1 MLTLARIAVAT
12 VALANDPLD
21 ASHQSPAP
29 GEHVQVLGTQVSLA
43 PPPGFTPAERYSG
56 FESVDTG
63 ASVMVLELPGPYAEA
78 IRGLTEEGLKRGG
91 VKLLRSDKV
100 DIAGRRGL
108 LIHASQDVQDTTYLK
123 WMGVFGD
130 DRRSVQVVA
139 NYPRGESGVGDALR
153 KCVLG
158 AKWDRTL
165 VVDPFAYLPFTIK
178 VPGELKFFARLQNSL
193 LFTRTGEANKDAP
206 EEPLYSVTPS
216 LGPAQVDN
224 LALTAETRMKQMPS
238 LVKPVIQISQA
249 IEIGELKGWEIVAD
263 ATDEKGKTKLVAY
276 LVMLLDGEGYYVFYG
291 CVGADQQGP
300 YLPAFRTATMSF
312 APKPSGK

>member
-1 MLTLARIAVAT
+1 MLTLACIAVAT
-12 VALANDPLD
+12 VALATDPLA
-21 ASHQSPAP
+21 ASHRTHALD
-29 GEHVQVLGTQVSLA
+29 EHVQVLGTQVSLA

-56 FESVDTG
+56 FESAETG
-63 ASVMVLELPGPYAEA
+63 ASVMVLELPGPYAEVV
-78 IRGLTEEGLKRGG
+78 RGLTEEGLKRGG
-91 VKLLRSDKV
+91 VKLLDSEKV

-108 LIHASQDVQDTTYLK
+108 LIHASQDVQDATYLK

-139 NYPRGESGVGDALR
+139 NYPKGEAGSVGDALR

-165 VVDPFAYLPFTIK
+165 VVDPFAYLPFTIS

-206 EEPLYSVTPS
+206 AEPLYSVTPS

-224 LALTAETRMKQMPS
+224 LALTAETRLKQM

-249 IEIGELKGWEIVAD
+249 IEIGDLKGWEIVAD

-276 LVMLLDGEGYYVFYG
+276 FVMLLDGEGYYVFFG
-291 CVGADQQGP
+291 SVGADQQGP

-312 APKPSGK
+312 ALKPSGK